1 MTFERLEY
9 EKNHLTMDRF
19 FVFLKD
25 FGLTMAMIDGVNR
38 EILDKTQLVLHFKKI
53 SINCKDLN
61 FEQFISILE
70 AIAILYYDEKTGY
83 KQKQQKL
90 QRQRKRRKENYLKK
104 MKRKQAALE
113 AAKGRTQG
121 EAEDNE
127 QRLTSHE

>member
-38 EILDKTQLVLHFKKI
+38 EILDKAQLVLHFKKI

-113 AAKGRTQG
+113 AAKSRQQG
-121 EAEDNE
+121 EVEDNE